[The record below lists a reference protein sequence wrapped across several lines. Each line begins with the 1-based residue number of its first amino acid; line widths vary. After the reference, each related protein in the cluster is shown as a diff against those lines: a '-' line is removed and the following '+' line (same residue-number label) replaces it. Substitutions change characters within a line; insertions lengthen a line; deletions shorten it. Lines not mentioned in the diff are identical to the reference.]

1 MSEDPKEVFQVL
13 EKLGQG
19 YAQLTPRTARI
30 WPSRDATSRP
40 TESNYGI
47 LMHTS

>member
-19 YAQLTPRTARI
+19 YAPPTPRTASI
-30 WPSRDATSRP
+30 CLSRGAARRP

-47 LMHTS
+47 SMRTI